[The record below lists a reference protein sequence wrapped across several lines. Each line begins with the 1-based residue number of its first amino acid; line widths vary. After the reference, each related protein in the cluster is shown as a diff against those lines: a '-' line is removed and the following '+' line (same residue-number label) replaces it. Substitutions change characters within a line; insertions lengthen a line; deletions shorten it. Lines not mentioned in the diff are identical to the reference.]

1 MVSEQ
6 IVNETV
12 KRMLM
17 SNIDEDTIISTL
29 KDIGI
34 DESAAKEI
42 ISNVKNSGQ
51 SSVQNISDD
60 SSESQSSSD
69 NRMNSMQNEL
79 QTQAEKSELHETAT
93 HNILNEHG
101 NKLDEMNKKVDDVH
115 KVVSSPVQTD
125 SSFSVRIA
133 EVEKKLDDVS
143 AQTTALLDLMK
154 KILETDRQIL
164 TELKSK

>member
-6 IVNETV
+6 IGNDTV
-12 KRMLM
+12 KRMLA
-17 SNIDEDTIISTL
+17 SNIDEETIISTL
-29 KDIGI
+29 ADIGI
-34 DESAAKEI
+34 EDAKAKEI
-42 ISNVKNSGQ
+42 IANVKGGVAPAQEPTGS
-51 SSVQNISDD
+51 IPPA
-60 SSESQSSSD
+60 D
-69 NRMNSMQNEL
+69 NTTDQKVETMQNEL
-79 QTQAEKSELHETAT
+79 ATQGEKSELHETAT

-101 NKLDEMNKKVDDVH
+101 NKLDKMNKKVDDVH